1 MAISSPPPSKRW
13 SLRLDLLPS
22 GVGSRPKTL
31 AESPNIVVSS
41 LTGSFDSSGLSSESS
56 SPQPS
61 ASQPSSTET
70 VPTDYESWL
79 KALFPAYTT
88 APLAA
93 HHHDLWQWVWRLKR
107 GLRIEPFVGIWSRG
121 GAKSTSVEMACV
133 AVGARRTRRYVLY
146 VSGTQAQADDHV
158 QNVGAMLE
166 SESVARYYPALGERL
181 LGKYGASRGWR
192 RNRLRTTAGLIVD
205 ALGLDAAARG
215 IKLEEQ
221 RPDMIVFD
229 DVDDTSDSQLT
240 VQKKITAITQKI
252 LPAGSP
258 DVVVM
263 FVQNMVH
270 YESVVARLS
279 NVASEPADFLADR
292 IVSGPIPALRKFA
305 AEKRADGR
313 WYITSGEPTWLGQD
327 IATCQRQINDW
338 GIRSF
343 RAEAQHER
351 TPPEGQA
358 FPEFDP
364 SVHVCEPF
372 PIPESWPKWRAVD
385 YGYAVPYACGWLT
398 RSPSGRIYAY
408 RETYG
413 TRMTAADQAYQVRLA
428 SAGEKY
434 FVSVGDP
441 AMWASQREGQRF
453 QSVADQYGEMGVA
466 LTPATND
473 RLSGKSLVHR
483 ALEWGEDAP
492 PVLQVFNTCHNL
504 IRTLPLLPVDPH
516 KPEDVDTTTEDHSY
530 DWLRYGLQAA
540 HWLETGKRQKP
551 QSYRVGG
558 GRR

>member
-1 MAISSPPPSKRW
+1 
-13 SLRLDLLPS
+13 
-22 GVGSRPKTL
+22 
-31 AESPNIVVSS
+31 
-41 LTGSFDSSGLSSESS
+41 
-56 SPQPS
+56 
-61 ASQPSSTET
+61 
-70 VPTDYESWL
+70 
-79 KALFPAYTT
+79 
-88 APLAA
+88 
-93 HHHDLWQWVWRLKR
+93 
-107 GLRIEPFVGIWSRG
+107 
-121 GAKSTSVEMACV
+121 MACV

-166 SESVARYYPALGERL
+166 SETVARHCPALGERL

-205 ALGLDAAARG
+205 ALGLDVAARG
-215 IKLEEQ
+215 VKLEEQ

-229 DVDDTSDSQLT
+229 DVDDTSDSMLT

-270 YESVVARLS
+270 YESVAARLS
-279 NVASEPADFLADR
+279 NVASEPADFLSDR
-292 IVSGPIPALRKFA
+292 FVSGPIPALKRFQ

-313 WYITSGEPTWLGQD
+313 WYIISGDPTWAGQD
-327 IATCQRQINDW
+327 VATCQRQINDW

-358 FPEFDP
+358 FPEFDA

-372 PIPESWPKWRAVD
+372 KIPEAWPKWRSVD
-385 YGYAVPYACGWLT
+385 YGYAVPYTCLWFT
-398 RSPSGRIYAY
+398 RSPSGTIYVY

-413 TRMTAADQAYQVRLA
+413 TRITAGDQAYQIRLL

-453 QSVADQYGEMGVA
+453 QSVADQYGEMGVG
-466 LTPATND
+466 LTPATNE

-483 ALEWGEDAP
+483 AFECGAESP
-492 PVLQVFNTCHNL
+492 PMVQLFRTCHNL
-504 IRTLPLLPVDPH
+504 VRTIPLLPVDPH
-516 KPEDVDTTTEDHSY
+516 KPEDVDTTAEDHSY
-530 DWLRYGLQAA
+530 DTLRYGLQAA
-540 HWLETGKRQKP
+540 HWLESAKRSKP
-551 QSYRVGG
+551 QGYRVGTK
-558 GRR
+558 R